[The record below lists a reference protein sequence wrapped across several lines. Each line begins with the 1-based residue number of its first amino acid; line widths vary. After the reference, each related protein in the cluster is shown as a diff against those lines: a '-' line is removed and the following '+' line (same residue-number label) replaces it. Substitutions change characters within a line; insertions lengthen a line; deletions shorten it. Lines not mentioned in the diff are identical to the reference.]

1 MAARLQTDSHS
12 ARQDR
17 GSDTRAVILAAAEGI
32 FAEEGLE
39 GARTDEITSRAGVN
53 KALLY
58 YYFESK
64 EALFRAVLESHLK
77 EFQSRIFD
85 ILDSPASARSKL
97 IRYINLHFDFIS
109 ARPYYPRLI
118 HRLITSDDRALR
130 RLFRQYASPLYR
142 KMVEV
147 IEQGVRERELR
158 PVDSHHTVYSLLALN
173 VFYFSAAPLI
183 KAVTHIDPLDQANV
197 QRRKEEVL
205 RFVRYGLFRN
215 PEASSP

>member
-1 MAARLQTDSHS
+1 MAARLQPDSHS